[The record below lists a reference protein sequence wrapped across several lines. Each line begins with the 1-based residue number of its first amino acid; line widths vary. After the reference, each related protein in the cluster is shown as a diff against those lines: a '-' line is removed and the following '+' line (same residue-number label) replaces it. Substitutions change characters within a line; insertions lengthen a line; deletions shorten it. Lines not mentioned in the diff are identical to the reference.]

1 MITFAAHLLW
11 LSGLLLLTA
20 CSETY
25 QMTTLSTLSH
35 AQTAAVQRQKP
46 MAHLEA
52 QIDSVLVQQ
61 SDSFPVQAIVV
72 VKGRLPSKCNKIQE
86 TEATLRD
93 NVFEIKLLVDPTL
106 FTQCQLTPEPF
117 EQNIS
122 LPIEGLMAGEYVVN
136 VNNVVTSLQLKRDNQ
151 LHIQQ

>member
-1 MITFAAHLLW
+1 MITFAAHLPW
-11 LSGLLLLTA
+11 LCGLLLLTA

-25 QMTTLSTLSH
+25 QMTTLSTFS
-35 AQTAAVQRQKP
+35 QTTSAQRQKP

-52 QIDSVLVQQ
+52 QIDSILVQQ
-61 SDSFPVQAIVV
+61 SDGFPVQAIAV

-86 TEATLRD
+86 TEATLRN

-106 FTQCQLTPEPF
+106 FTQCQLTPEQF
-117 EQNIS
+117 EQKIP